1 MLDANGGFYLNQ
13 AINKNGLPIT
23 LQYYFIINQRK
34 FYRWDSFSFVG
45 RSYGYIKDI
54 ISNLLS
60 VYLYFINRTSV
71 LGIIASTGSYYN
83 PSQRTERRSVL
94 LLLIFSPGTLKEHQE
109 HRYFFLSFIQNRSLT
124 KQQKRTIYPLVN
136 FNFLFL
142 PLLVK
147 EWNSFLLGF

>member
-1 MLDANGGFYLNQ
+1 MLDANGWFYLNQ

-71 LGIIASTGSYYN
+71 LGKIASTGSYYN

>member
-71 LGIIASTGSYYN
+71 LGKIASTGSYYN